1 MEAAD
6 LAQRRVVTPD
16 ELRRGAQAEEKNGFR
31 RNRLGVEQIRFGSEE
46 QQRRK
51 NGPIL
56 VRGEDVAREHERVD
70 SVYIVDPRLGFN
82 NKTHRFWINHLPPG
96 GEEGQAWKTLG
107 HRHTVEAVIHWLAGE
122 GYSII
127 DGQRY
132 DWQAGDFICVPMFA
146 WHRHVNTTGE
156 RLPYAAST
164 TGPLSMGIGQA
175 VYEDER
181 YPEYWV
187 YAQQGEDAQRTLIP
201 GGSEADGL
209 ASSPGASAAAG
220 LYAQQLAFAA
230 EEEGRRRSGRVLV
243 RAGDL
248 EFGVTP
254 MGRLAYVVDARV
266 GFHVKAL
273 STVVASVAPGEHS
286 GAHRHLYDEIDYVL
300 AGEGA
305 CTIDDLTFEVRKGDT
320 LAIPVFSWH
329 QYHNTGSAELRV
341 LAHSTRPAL
350 ENLGLMLTQQ
360 GEHADCWPG

>member
-1 MEAAD
+1 MEMTD
-6 LAQRRVVTPD
+6 LARERVVTA
-16 ELRRGAQAEEKNGFR
+16 EQLRNGAQAEEKGGVR
-31 RNRLGVEQIRFGSEE
+31 RNRLGVEQTRFGIEE

-51 NGPIL
+51 KSPIL

-82 NKTHRFWINHLPPG
+82 NKTHRFWINHLPGG

-107 HRHTVEAVIHWLAGE
+107 HRHTVEAVIHWLGGE

-127 DGQRY
+127 DGTRY
-132 DWQAGDFICVPMFA
+132 DWEAGDFICVPMFA
-146 WHRHVNTTGE
+146 WHRHVNTTDE
-156 RLPYAAST
+156 RVPYAAST

-187 YAQQGEDAQRTLIP
+187 YAGQGEDAQQTLIP
-201 GGSEADGL
+201 GGAGDGP
-209 ASSPGASAAAG
+209 ASGDREGTAAG
-220 LYAQQLAFAA
+220 LYAQQVAFAA
-230 EEEGRRRSGRVLV
+230 EEERRRRDSRVLV
-243 RAGDL
+243 RGGDL
-248 EFGVTP
+248 EFESTP
-254 MGRLAYVVDARV
+254 MGRLAYVVDPRI

-273 STVVASVAPGEHS
+273 ATVVAAVAPGEYS
-286 GAHRHLYDEIDYVL
+286 GAHRHLYDEIDHVL
-300 AGEGA
+300 AGEGT
-305 CTIDDLTFEVRKGDT
+305 CTIDDLTFEVKKGDT

-329 QYHNTGSAELRV
+329 QYRNTGTDELRV

-360 GEHADCWPG
+360 GEHADSWHG